1 MLNYSRF
8 GVKAKIDVL
17 TYAWTAIP
25 SYSLTCQSLP
35 EVSLQMIAKTLI
47 FFRPASGINA
57 KSLTRCLGC
66 QTNNKVVRISLTK
79 M

>member
-1 MLNYSRF
+1 M
-8 GVKAKIDVL
+8 GKAKIDVL

-25 SYSLTCQSLP
+25 FYSLTCHSLP
-35 EVSLQMIAKTLI
+35 EVSLQMIAKTLT
-47 FFRPASGINA
+47 FFRATSGINA